1 MWADSTERG
10 SRRSGSRMCF
20 LCGLRGRLSGGKYGF
35 LLGQETK
42 QFSSLSVGKSCNC
55 EQLAEPLHV
64 LLRDINCYVSRT
76 VCLCLATPAQLTYVK
91 TDLEG
96 NGEFHLAGCC
106 DISWRVTAETWVGGE
121 AAGEFA
127 ARNKQSERPL
137 ETIYSASTCQ
147 RIWTVRSRS
156 SPLAESSRDR
166 SSTSKNPG
174 IRSVMSAPHHDIMQ

>member
-1 MWADSTERG
+1 M
-10 SRRSGSRMCF
+10 RRS
-20 LCGLRGRLSGGKYGF
+20 L
-35 LLGQETK
+35 
-42 QFSSLSVGKSCNC
+42 
-55 EQLAEPLHV
+55 
-64 LLRDINCYVSRT
+64 
-76 VCLCLATPAQLTYVK
+76 LATPAQLTYVK
-91 TDLEG
+91 TTLEG
-96 NGEFHLAGCC
+96 NGEFHLTGCC

-174 IRSVMSAPHHDIMQ
+174 ICSVMSAPHHDIMQ